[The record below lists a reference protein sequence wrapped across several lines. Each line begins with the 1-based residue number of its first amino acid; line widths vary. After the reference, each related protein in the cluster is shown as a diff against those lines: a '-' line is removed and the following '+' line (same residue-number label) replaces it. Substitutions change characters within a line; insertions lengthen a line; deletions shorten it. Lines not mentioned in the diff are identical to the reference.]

1 MNAFA
6 TPQPKGTNTRYA
18 LKSLLKNLTFAE
30 MKILTFWLVFLAM
43 VIILP
48 IHIFIPVALGL
59 YLGLLWMGW
68 VNPIDDKKDT

>member
-1 MNAFA
+1 MSVFA
-6 TPQPKGTNTRYA
+6 TLGLPGTNIKFA

-43 VIILP
+43 AIILP

>member
-1 MNAFA
+1 
-6 TPQPKGTNTRYA
+6 
-18 LKSLLKNLTFAE
+18 
-30 MKILTFWLVFLAM
+30 MKIFTFWLVFLAM

>member
-1 MNAFA
+1 MSVFA
-6 TPQPKGTNTRYA
+6 ILQPKETSIKYA
-18 LKSLLKNLTFAE
+18 LKSPLKNLTFAE

-43 VIILP
+43 GIILP

>member
-1 MNAFA
+1 MN
-6 TPQPKGTNTRYA
+6 TPKKRGGQA
-18 LKSLLKNLTFAE
+18 LVEGRELTFAE
-30 MKILTFWLVFLAM
+30 IKIHTFWIVFLAM